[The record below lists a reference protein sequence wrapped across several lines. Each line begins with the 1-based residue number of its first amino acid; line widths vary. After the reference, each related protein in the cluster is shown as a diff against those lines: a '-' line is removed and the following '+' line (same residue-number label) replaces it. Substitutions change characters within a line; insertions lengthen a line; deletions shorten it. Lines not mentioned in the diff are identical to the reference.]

1 MYRVEDIAFDEYKVE
16 SVEMDLESCDVHLRV
31 LFSKEDKRVERR
43 KSFRFETDCN
53 VDVNKLIVELEKLI
67 KLA

>member
-31 LFSKEDKRVERR
+31 LFSKEDKRIERR

-53 VDVNKLIVELEKLI
+53 VDVNKLIVELEKII
-67 KLA
+67 K

>member
-1 MYRVEDIAFDEYKVE
+1 MYRVDDIAFDEYKVE

-43 KSFRFETDCN
+43 KSFRFDTDCN
-53 VDVNKLIVELEKLI
+53 VDVNKLIEELKCII
-67 KLA
+67 K

>member
-1 MYRVEDIAFDEYKVE
+1 MFRVEDIAFDEYKVE

-43 KSFRFETDCN
+43 KTYKFETDCN
-53 VDVNKLIVELEKLI
+53 VDVNKLIEELKSIL
-67 KLA
+67 K

>member
-16 SVEMDLESCDVHLRV
+16 SVEMDLDTCDVRLRV

-43 KSFRFETDCN
+43 KTYKFETSCD
-53 VDVNKLIVELEKLI
+53 VDVNKLIEELKNII
-67 KLA
+67 K